1 VTGRIQ
7 RQSGVCHVVAERVE
21 DVSDALLD
29 DLVRLHEPAR
39 FADGP

>member
-21 DVSDALLD
+21 DASGLLD
-29 DLVRLHEPAR
+29 ELVRLHEPAR
-39 FADGP
+39 AADGP